1 MCVSDYNNLIWL
13 HMFVTKHLYLI
24 GDVSLEDYWNK
35 VVSALALKCMIKLMY
50 HINGTFGSDFN
61 LVVWRH

>member
-1 MCVSDYNNLIWL
+1 
-13 HMFVTKHLYLI
+13 MFVTKHLYLI

-50 HINGTFGSDFN
+50 HINGTFDSDFN